1 MTSPIP
7 PAPGPTLITLPIA
20 NSSTDVVMLDTNARM
35 VAADWTQPNL
45 SKSADVPAGRI
56 IGSIVGEQ
64 AGPTLIITCG
74 IHGNERA
81 GVLAAKRVLATL
93 ERRKGRLKGEI
104 LAISGNLAGMRLGVR
119 YQVRDL
125 NRVWTDARVADV
137 EARAAKGAMLDAEDH
152 EQLEILKEVRG
163 AIARARG
170 PVHLI
175 DCHSTS
181 AQGFPFILFG
191 DTIRQRKFAS
201 AIPLPIVMGL
211 EEHLDGVVSA
221 YWSTQG
227 VISMGVEGGQHDD
240 PGTIDNLEA
249 VILLGA
255 ESAGLFGAG
264 TIIETSAAFSLC
276 ERRRGDLPHVLEI
289 LSRRAITKDDEFVM
303 EPGFANLAHVRG
315 NRLLAR
321 DKNGEIRAPKD
332 GYIILPLYQGQGA
345 EGFFWGREMSPARM
359 RLSEALRTM
368 KVDRFLHLLPGIER
382 TMQSKDG
389 KGKTRLMVDTK
400 IASFYPR
407 DVFHMLGFRRIRNQE
422 AQLIV
427 ERPPEQAT
435 DAAAR

>member
-1 MTSPIP
+1 MTSPLTS
-7 PAPGPTLITLPIA
+7 PTLIELPVA
-20 NSSTDVVMLDTNARM
+20 NSSTDMVTSLLDTSARM
-35 VAADWTQPNL
+35 AAADWTNPNL
-45 SKSADVPAGRI
+45 SKSPDVPAGRV
-56 IGSIVGEQ
+56 IGSIVGEH
-64 AGPTLIITCG
+64 AGPTLIVTCG

-81 GVLAAKRVLATL
+81 GVVAAKRVLATL
-93 ERRKGRLKGEI
+93 ERRKSRLKGEI
-104 LAISGNLAGMRLGVR
+104 LALSGNLAGMRLGVR

-137 EARAAKGAMLDAEDH
+137 EERANKGLPLDAEDV
-152 EQLEILKEVRG
+152 EQLEMLKEIRA

-191 DTIRQRKFAS
+191 DTIRQRRFAT

-211 EEHLDGVVSA
+211 EEHLDGVLSA

-227 VISMGVEGGQHDD
+227 VIAMGVEGGQHDD
-240 PGTIDNLEA
+240 PGTVDNLEA

-289 LSRRAITKDDEFVM
+289 LSRRAISKDDEFVM
-303 EPGFANLAHVRG
+303 EPGFANLAGVRG
-315 NRLLAR
+315 GRLLAR

-400 IASFYPR
+400 VASFYPR

-427 ERPPEQAT
+427 ERPPEQPS
-435 DAAAR
+435 

>member
-1 MTSPIP
+1 MTSPLTS
-7 PAPGPTLITLPIA
+7 PTLIELPVA
-20 NSSTDVVMLDTNARM
+20 NSSTDMVTSLLDTSARM
-35 VAADWTQPNL
+35 AAADWTNPNL
-45 SKSADVPAGRI
+45 SKSPDVPAGRV
-56 IGSIVGEQ
+56 IGNIVGEH
-64 AGPTLIITCG
+64 AGPTLIVTCG

-81 GVLAAKRVLATL
+81 GVVAAKRVLATL
-93 ERRKGRLKGEI
+93 ERRKSRLKGEI
-104 LAISGNLAGMRLGVR
+104 LALSGNLAGMRLGVR

-137 EARAAKGAMLDAEDH
+137 EERANKGLPLDAEDV
-152 EQLEILKEVRG
+152 EQLEMLKEIRA

-191 DTIRQRKFAS
+191 DTIRQRRFAT

-211 EEHLDGVVSA
+211 EEHLDGVLSA

-227 VISMGVEGGQHDD
+227 VIAMGVEGGQHDD
-240 PGTIDNLEA
+240 PGTVDNLEA

-289 LSRRAITKDDEFVM
+289 LSRRAISKDDEFVM
-303 EPGFANLAHVRG
+303 EPGFANLAGVRG
-315 NRLLAR
+315 GRLLAR

-400 IASFYPR
+400 VASFYPR

-427 ERPPEQAT
+427 ERPPEQPS
-435 DAAAR
+435 